1 MNYTKQSLYKL
12 FTSLII
18 VFGLSFSS
26 NKASAISFEN
36 QLQQLIENVFFDNSD
51 RVQHE
56 EHQHDDSEE
65 SHSHLEESDH
75 NVPIEAHSEEHSGG
89 HHGPD
94 TSPLFFIIIA
104 LFIGAF
110 TRHFL
115 KAIPVPFT
123 ALLLIIGIVLGVF
136 TRFGYFETWFGADVS
151 FIADSFH
158 WAANIDPHMLFFV
171 FLPVLIFEAAFA
183 MDLHTFK
190 KSAANSVILAVPGI
204 IVALLLTGLLVYA
217 LDYYDLGL
225 EGWANWSLAFM
236 FGSVISATDPVAV
249 VALLKDLGASKKLG
263 TLIEGESLLN
273 DGTAIVLFM
282 VFFLGLSIAPDE
294 QVATNGFVEFLRV
307 AFGGIAVGAIVG
319 IIVLKWIKKVFNDA
333 MVEISLVVAAA
344 YITFYIAEHF
354 LAVSGVLALV
364 ALGLILGGLGRS
376 SISPQVEHFMH
387 EFWELAGFVANCLI
401 FLIVGFV
408 IAERTE
414 FTSNDFAML
423 GIIYVGIHIVRAIVI
438 AMHYPFMKNTGYG
451 LPVKDAIVVWY
462 GALRGAIGLALALI
476 VMGID
481 ATIMSDTLN
490 NLNET
495 DTYTPELAET
505 IKNQFL
511 FLIAG
516 TVTLTLLVNATT
528 IKFLVEYLGLLDVA
542 PAKQQMIYNANQN
555 LKESVETQMG
565 SIQSDRYL
573 KKANWEKVSAYM
585 PGISEISDD
594 VKNAKLETIS
604 ETRRRLLEKEK
615 SSYWRQFKD
624 GLLGAEAVE
633 GLSNGINDLLD
644 AGGNRALS
652 DRDDLE
658 ESWEAPKWMQ
668 KIAETPGLKSW
679 GESML
684 LNRLSKSYDS
694 AVGFITA
701 QNDCGALLESISKG
715 SEVPTEE
722 IAAIEEE
729 INENRIHGQAFVR
742 NLRKNYPDIYI
753 AISTQQAIRNLL
765 NYEKSSIDG
774 LKKKGRIDDGEAEK
788 MLNDLKERS
797 KRLIESPPK
806 IEHTEP
812 KKKKKKPIEEQ
823 GSE

>member
-12 FTSLII
+12 LTTII
-18 VFGLSFSS
+18 ILFGLSFTS
-26 NKASAISFEN
+26 NKVSAISFEN
-36 QLQQLIENVFFDNSD
+36 NLQQLIEHVLVD
-51 RVQHE
+51 RSEYIQQE
-56 EHQHDDSEE
+56 EHKHDDSEE
-65 SHSHLEESDH
+65 AHSHGEESGH
-75 NVPIEAHSEEHSGG
+75 NEPSEAHTKEHSGG

-136 TRFGYFETWFGADVS
+136 TRFGYFEIWFGADVS

-158 WAANIDPHMLFFV
+158 WAAHIDPHMLFFV

-282 VFFLGLSIAPDE
+282 VFFLGLSIAPAE
-294 QVATNGFVEFLRV
+294 QIATNGFVEFLRV
-307 AFGGIAVGAIVG
+307 AFGGIAVGAIIGV
-319 IIVLKWIKKVFNDA
+319 IVLKWIKKVFNDA
-333 MVEISLVVAAA
+333 MVEISVVVAAA
-344 YITFYIAEHF
+344 YITFYVAEHF

-414 FTSNDFAML
+414 FTRNDFAML

-495 DTYTPELAET
+495 DSYTPELAET

-555 LKESVETQMG
+555 LRESIETQMG

-573 KKANWEKVSAYM
+573 KKADWEKVSDYV
-585 PGISEISDD
+585 PSVSEISDD

-658 ESWEAPKWMQ
+658 ESWEAPRWMQ
-668 KIAETPGLKSW
+668 KIAKTPGLKSW

-701 QNDCGALLESISKG
+701 QNDCGALLESIGKG

-742 NLRKNYPDIYI
+742 NLRKNYPDIYV

-774 LKKKGRIDDGEAEK
+774 LKKKGRIDDGEADK